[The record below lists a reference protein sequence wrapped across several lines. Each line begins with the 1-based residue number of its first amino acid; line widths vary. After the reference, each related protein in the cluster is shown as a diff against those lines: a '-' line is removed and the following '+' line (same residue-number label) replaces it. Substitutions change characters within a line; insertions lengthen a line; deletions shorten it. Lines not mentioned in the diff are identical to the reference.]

1 MRTIVCLIMAL
12 GLSLL
17 TAVAQAGDAVAG
29 KAKARTCFT
38 CHGANGVSNVPLYPN
53 LAGQKEQ
60 YLIKALKAYQTGERA
75 DPTMK
80 AMAAP
85 LSDTDIENL
94 AAYFAGLN
102 CE

>member
-1 MRTIVCLIMAL
+1 MRATVCLIMAL

-17 TAVAQAGDAVAG
+17 TAAAQAGDAVAG
-29 KAKARTCFT
+29 KAKAGTCFT
-38 CHGANGVSNVPLYPN
+38 CHGVDGMSNVPLYPN

-102 CE
+102 CQ